1 MKYVTAQGKFV
12 PMSQASFHVV
22 PLPPF
27 RRRRT
32 RRTVWMLAANV
43 LIGLIGLALAAHA
56 HAAAFGFD
64 DVARQA
70 QALAQQPYKAPTPP
84 DARRAALDYDA
95 VRRIQFKQPQA
106 LWRGTGSPFEMHFFP
121 VAGEYVV
128 RALRLHEVTDGNLRP
143 LVLPASV
150 FDNDGVLPP
159 EPATAAALIAGWKLT
174 YPLNEAGKRDEVAA
188 FLGSNYFRAL
198 GQGQRYGLSARG
210 VAIDTVGGTSGEEF
224 PDFTAYW
231 FETPKPGATEF
242 VFHALLDGPRATG
255 AYRFVLRP
263 QGGAMSATTVDVRAR
278 LYLRSGGAPIATL
291 GIAPLTSMFLH
302 GENQAAAVA
311 DFRPEVHDSDGLQ
324 IETAEGEWIW
334 RPLTNPAAP
343 FVTSFALR
351 SPRGFGLMQ
360 RDRSFGSYE
369 DVEARYEL
377 RPSAWIEPLS
387 EWGAG
392 RVELLQFRT
401 PDETHDNVAAYWVP
415 ANAPQ
420 AGAPIELS
428 WRVHWQGS
436 AQRLPPGAHVV
447 QTRTGYGYSKVAP
460 PPRRHKFLIDFAA
473 PASNTAPG
481 AMPTQAQSVQ
491 ASVDKAVEAIATAS
505 TNARIVRVHAYPN
518 AARGGWRATVE
529 FDRLDSKQAVE
540 LRVFL
545 RQGTNVLS
553 ETWSYALSSDSA
565 PH

>member
-1 MKYVTAQGKFV
+1 
-12 PMSQASFHVV
+12 
-22 PLPPF
+22 
-27 RRRRT
+27 
-32 RRTVWMLAANV
+32 
-43 LIGLIGLALAAHA
+43 
-56 HAAAFGFD
+56 
-64 DVARQA
+64 
-70 QALAQQPYKAPTPP
+70 
-84 DARRAALDYDA
+84 
-95 VRRIQFKQPQA
+95 
-106 LWRGTGSPFEMHFFP
+106 MHFFP

-128 RALRLHEVTDGNLRP
+128 RALRLHEVSDGNVRP
-143 LVLPASV
+143 LVLPASI
-150 FDNDGVLPP
+150 FDYDGVLPP
-159 EPATAAALIAGWKLT
+159 DAPGTAALVAGWKLT
-174 YPLNEAGKRDEVAA
+174 YPLNEAAKRDEVAA

-198 GQGQRYGLSARG
+198 GKGQRYGLSARA
-210 VAIDTVGGTSGEEF
+210 VAIDTVGGSSAEEF

-231 FETPKPGATEF
+231 FETPKAGATEF

-263 QGGAMSATTVDVRAR
+263 QSGAMIATTVDVRAR
-278 LYLRSGGAPIATL
+278 LYLRAGSAPIATF
-291 GIAPLTSMFLH
+291 GVAPLTSMFLH

-360 RDRSFGSYE
+360 RDRSFASYE

-377 RPSAWIEPLS
+377 RPSAWVEPLS
-387 EWGAG
+387 DWGSG
-392 RVELLQFRT
+392 RIELLQFRT

-415 ANAPQ
+415 ATAPE
-420 AGAPIELS
+420 AGTPIDLS

-436 AQRLPPGAHVV
+436 AQRLPPGAYVV
-447 QTRTGYGYSKVAP
+447 QTRTGYGYIKVPP

-473 PASNTAPG
+473 PAPSSV
-481 AMPTQAQSVQ
+481 PTQAQSVQ
-491 ASVDKAVEAIATAS
+491 ATVEKPVEAVASAS

-518 AARGGWRATVE
+518 PARGGWRATVE
-529 FDRLDSKQAVE
+529 FDRLDPKQAVE

-545 RQGTNVLS
+545 RQGPNVLS
-553 ETWSYALSSDSA
+553 ETWSYALA
-565 PH
+565 PDAPAH